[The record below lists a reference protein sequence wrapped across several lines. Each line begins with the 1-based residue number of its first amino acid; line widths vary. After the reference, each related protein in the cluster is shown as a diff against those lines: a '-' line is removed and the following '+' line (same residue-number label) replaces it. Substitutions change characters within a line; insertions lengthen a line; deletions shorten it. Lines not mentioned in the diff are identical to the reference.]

1 MAEREVDIGSCG
13 HVGRRAHNRGRC
25 LYLASVRKTGL
36 RCWVTTAVLVV
47 ASSLPIAPAA
57 PRGAAAAPL
66 PAHHQANTTSSTN
79 TSAAP
84 LERVVSGAAYHF
96 EAPDALAVSN
106 GDLFVANGAGN
117 SLTELNA
124 STGALVRVVSGP
136 AYEFSVP
143 DAMAVSGH
151 DLFVANNGGAIWR
164 SRTGVAR

>member
-1 MAEREVDIGSCG
+1 M
-13 HVGRRAHNRGRC
+13 
-25 LYLASVRKTGL
+25 
-36 RCWVTTAVLVV
+36 
-47 ASSLPIAPAA
+47 
-57 PRGAAAAPL
+57 
-66 PAHHQANTTSSTN
+66 
-79 TSAAP
+79 
-84 LERVVSGAAYHF
+84 RVVSGAAYHL

-106 GDLFVANGAGN
+106 GDLFVANGAGS